1 MSKHDLATNLISLFV
16 VFVND
21 ALETSFTFL
30 LRGGQ
35 DFVLIKFVKWMAIE
49 HSSYRMALLLITRVL
64 FIRRVIF
71 STYRIIH
78 FAYFIE
84 SCRGKTGEG
93 IATSFKEKP
102 IITFVN
108 LQMSKSWLRE
118 ELHAVFHYNRI
129 LHALIM

>member
-35 DFVLIKFVKWMAIE
+35 DFALIKFVKWMAIE

-71 STYRIIH
+71 STHGSLIFGRDFHICGAH
-78 FAYFIE
+78 QAMTHPF
-84 SCRGKTGEG
+84 S
-93 IATSFKEKP
+93 
-102 IITFVN
+102 
-108 LQMSKSWLRE
+108 RE
-118 ELHAVFHYNRI
+118 ARTIVSQKN
-129 LHALIM
+129 ALIL